1 MDNRSL
7 PDSQSIFATE
17 LLFLLHFRFS
27 VGGVHQVRRNTLD
40 VYRIITKVLAFC
52 VSAFSAHITFRGD
65 VIPPVMKNSLKG
77 YWIDAY
83 GHHPH
88 YDLELRCASHRW
100 PPRSYDLFLAHL
112 RRFISEFRYFFCS
125 LKADRHGLDGR
136 TSGQEFKFGRG
147 TCLAD
152 S

>member
-1 MDNRSL
+1 MLTHMDNRSL

-83 GHHPH
+83 GHTPT
-88 YDLELRCASHRW
+88 LRSRVALRLSSVAASILR
-100 PPRSYDLFLAHL
+100 PFLCTFAAFHQ
-112 RRFISEFRYFFCS
+112 RI
-125 LKADRHGLDGR
+125 
-136 TSGQEFKFGRG
+136 
-147 TCLAD
+147 
-152 S
+152 